1 MSATTPSGGRCPVT
15 GHGGGPQTPHQ
26 TPPQKGGPAPRKK
39 APDAELLS
47 KRPSL
52 LGLIRL
58 ARGNVL
64 NVIPHVA
71 LYYPIVSDRLLRRF
85 HVIVDPEGNKR
96 VLKTNFA
103 NYPKSPEAKGV
114 LAKVLKRGLFVID
127 GDEWRWQRRAMN
139 PAFAPRN
146 VARLTPPMT
155 RAAREAAERLA
166 DREGPVNISWEMMK
180 TAFDVIVRITF
191 ADGEGE
197 SAVPLDVVS
206 PAIDHYLSDTGKVS
220 LLDYLGF
227 PAWVPRPGRM
237 RTHPTL
243 QALKDGADAAIAE
256 RRQKPNTGEPGLIDM
271 LIDAEDPQTGRRM
284 TDAELRDNLITF
296 LIAGH
301 ETTAISLAW
310 TLYLLALEPET
321 QARAAAEARD
331 VLGERAA
338 TGEDVPHLAYIRQAF
353 CESMR
358 LYPPIPVHLRTATA
372 ADEVSG
378 TGIRPGD
385 TMILPFYAMHRHH
398 QHWNRP
404 DEFRPERFADMTK
417 IDRFAYLPFSV
428 GPRVCIGADFAM
440 QESIITLAT
449 LLARY
454 RFSLTDRPAPK
465 PKLILTLR
473 PDRDIW
479 LEVRPREG

>member
-1 MSATTPSGGRCPVT
+1 MSETTSSGGRCPVT
-15 GHGGGPQTPHQ
+15 GFGGEPPEPPAGPASES
-26 TPPQKGGPAPRKK
+26 GPAPRKTP
-39 APDAELLS
+39 PDAELLG
-47 KRPSL
+47 KRPGL

-64 NVIPHVA
+64 NVIPRDA
-71 LYYPIVSDRLLRRF
+71 LHHRMVSGKLLRRF
-85 HVIVDPEGNKR
+85 HVVVDPEGNRRIFKS
-96 VLKTNFA
+96 NFA

-114 LAKVLKRGLFVID
+114 LAKALKHGLFVID
-127 GDEWRWQRRAMN
+127 GEDWRWQRRVMN

-155 RAAREAAERLA
+155 RAAGEAAERLKG
-166 DREGPVNISWEMMK
+166 REGPVNISQETMK
-180 TAFDVIVRITF
+180 TAFDIIVRITF

-206 PAIDHYLSDTGKVS
+206 PAIDHYLADTGRIS
-220 LLDYLGF
+220 LFDFLRL

-256 RRQKPNTGEPGLIDM
+256 RRQKPNTGDPGLIDM
-271 LIDAEDPQTGRRM
+271 LIDAADPETGRRM
-284 TDAELRDNLITF
+284 NDAELRDNLITF

-321 QARAAAEARD
+321 QERAAAEARD
-331 VLGERAA
+331 VLGDRAA
-338 TGEDVPHLAYIRQAF
+338 TGEDVPKLGYIRQAF
-353 CESMR
+353 SESMR
-358 LYPPIPVHLRTATA
+358 LYPPIPVHLRTAEA
-372 ADEVSG
+372 EDEING

-385 TMILPFYAMHRHH
+385 TMILPFYAMHRHRR
-398 QHWNRP
+398 HWDRP
-404 DEFRPERFADMTK
+404 DEFRPERFADMKK

-428 GPRVCIGADFAM
+428 GPRVCIGAEFAM